1 MKKLAQRILMT
12 QYGVMVTLRAV
23 RDTSKGFLKDS
34 HQKVLK
40 EKGGLLYITSNERTY
55 LGLTP
60 DVQYLTLC
68 HQQ

>member
-1 MKKLAQRILMT
+1 MRKLAQRILMT

-40 EKGGLLYITSNERTY
+40 EKGGLLYITSNERT
-55 LGLTP
+55 
-60 DVQYLTLC
+60 
-68 HQQ
+68 